1 MVLKDCQPQEPGA
14 RQGCLFSPVLFSI
27 VLDVLTSIVRKGKK
41 GLQIGEEEIRLSLF
55 ADTNDLI
62 IYGLRGGSV
71 VKNLP
76 AVLENK
82 VQSLGWEDNLE
93 KEETTHSSVK
103 FHGQRSL
110 AVHSPQGHKRIR
122 HGLATQQQQIIIYV
136 ENPKEFWKSY

>member
-1 MVLKDCQPQEPGA
+1 MVLKDCQSQEPGA
-14 RQGCLFSPVLFSI
+14 RQGCLFSSVLFSI

-41 GLQIGEEEIRLSLF
+41 VYRLERKKSDCLF

-62 IYGLRGGSV
+62 IYGLPGGSV

-93 KEETTHSSVK
+93 KEEATHSGVK

-136 ENPKEFWKSY
+136 ETPKEFWKSY